1 MEHLISFVGYFV
13 MIGLAVGLSSNR
25 RCFPWRV
32 VIVGSILQFVFAAFI
47 INTTL
52 GQVFFENVGG
62 FFMVLLDFVHEGSK
76 FVFGDP
82 VNPTA
87 YKEHYF
93 AFVVLPTIIFMS
105 TLMSILYYLRIMQ
118 GVVEG
123 VAWIMQRTMGL
134 SGAESLS
141 AAANIFVGQTEAPLV
156 IKPYV
161 ATMTKSELMAVMIGG
176 FATIAGG
183 VLAAYVGMGLD
194 AGHLMTASVISWP
207 LDY

>member
-13 MIGLAVGLSSNR
+13 LIGLAVALSSNR
-25 RCFPWRV
+25 KKFPWRV

-52 GQVFFENVGG
+52 GQAFFETIGG
-62 FFMVLLDFVHEGSK
+62 FFTALLGFVHEGSK
-76 FVFGDP
+76 FVFGTPGDP
-82 VNPTA
+82 EG
-87 YKEHYF
+87 YKQHYF

-161 ATMTKSELMAVMIGG
+161 ATMTKSDRIDGSDDRRDRDDCRRSAR
-176 FATIAGG
+176 
-183 VLAAYVGMGLD
+183 GL
-194 AGHLMTASVISWP
+194 
-207 LDY
+207 